1 MGIFKKVFG
10 GGGDIRMP
18 AVVETPPAP
27 TTVTSAD
34 TSADTGSES
43 KKNKRRGFASTQ
55 VSTDRNTIAGSA
67 TGRKTLG

>member
-10 GGGDIRMP
+10 GGSIRMP
-18 AVVETPPAP
+18 EVVETPPAT
-27 TTVTSAD
+27 TTVTS
-34 TSADTGSES
+34 TETGTETDPA

-55 VSTDRNTIAGSA
+55 VSSDRNTIAGNA

>member
-10 GGGDIRMP
+10 GGSIRMP
-18 AVVETPPAP
+18 EVVETPPAP
-27 TTVTSAD
+27 TTVTS
-34 TSADTGSES
+34 TETGTDPA

-55 VSTDRNTIAGSA
+55 VSSDRNTIAGNA

>member
-10 GGGDIRMP
+10 GGSIRMP
-18 AVVETPPAP
+18 EVVETPPAP
-27 TTVTSAD
+27 TTVTSTETDPA
-34 TSADTGSES
+34 

-55 VSTDRNTIAGSA
+55 VSSDRNTIAGNA